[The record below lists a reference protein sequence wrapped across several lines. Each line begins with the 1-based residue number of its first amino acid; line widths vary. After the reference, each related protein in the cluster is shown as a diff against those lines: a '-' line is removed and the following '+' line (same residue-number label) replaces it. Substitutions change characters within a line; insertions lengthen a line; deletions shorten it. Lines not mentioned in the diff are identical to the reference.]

1 MWRNMPGASKEYVV
15 QHYIAN
21 PLLLQLDPEAEAPDE
36 DANPMDPEQHAQQ
49 IPRLVTSGVK
59 FDLRLY
65 ILVARLSPSPV
76 VYLCKEGLAR
86 LCTTL

>member
-1 MWRNMPGASKEYVV
+1 MPGASKEYVV

-21 PLLLQLDPEAEAPDE
+21 PLLLQLDPEAEAVPDA
-36 DANPMDPEQHAQQ
+36 DAQTMNPEQNAQQ
-49 IPRLVTSGVK
+49 VPRLVTNGVK